1 MIPGFNDFMT
11 KGTEKDSQDRLKQLM
26 TIMDSMTDEGF
37 FVFYNKILS
46 YTQNVFFF
54 QQKQLFRP
62 FVLYIAIKEVFF
74 SKHMI

>member
-46 YTQNVFFF
+46 YTQNVFFPNKNSF
-54 QQKQLFRP
+54 FDLLF
-62 FVLYIAIKEVFF
+62 YI
-74 SKHMI
+74 